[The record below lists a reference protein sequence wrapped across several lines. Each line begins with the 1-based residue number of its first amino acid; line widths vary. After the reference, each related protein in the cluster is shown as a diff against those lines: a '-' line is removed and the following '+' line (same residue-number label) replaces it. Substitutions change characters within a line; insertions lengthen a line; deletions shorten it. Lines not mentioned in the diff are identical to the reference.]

1 VGDLAPT
8 EAAFALK
15 QLVEGQGGSVECRT
29 DGAKLPA
36 GNRSAYVGTA
46 AIEDIDDAKY
56 IMLIGTNPR
65 DRGAGAECA
74 HPQGMDARRECGP
87 DRPGRRSDL

>member
-1 VGDLAPT
+1 
-8 EAAFALK
+8 
-15 QLVEGQGGSVECRT
+15 VECRT

-46 AIEDIDDAKY
+46 AIEDIDTPQA

-65 DRGAGAECA
+65 S
-74 HPQGMDARRECGP
+74 RRRC
-87 DRPGRRSDL
+87 

>member
-1 VGDLAPT
+1 MKGKKLTGLVGDLVST

-15 QLVEGQGGSVECRT
+15 QLVEGRDGTVECRT
-29 DGAKLPA
+29 DGAKLPE

-46 AIEDIDDAKY
+46 TIADIDDAKY

-65 DRGAGAECA
+65 DEA
-74 HPQGMDARRECGP
+74 PVLSRRF
-87 DRPGRRSDL
+87 DL